1 MMLLQRS
8 RRSAHRS
15 PASALW
21 LAAGAVLVAAT
32 LAPALT
38 GAEAQTR
45 RRKPITHTVVM
56 EGTSFEPAAL
66 TVTLGDS
73 IEWVNRD
80 FFPHT
85 ATASDAFDSGIVP
98 AGKSW
103 THTPAEKG
111 EASYACT
118 LHPTMKGTLR
128 VK

>member
-1 MMLLQRS
+1 MMLL
-8 RRSAHRS
+8 RRPRRGAHRS
-15 PASALW
+15 RAGALR
-21 LAAGAVLVAAT
+21 LAAVAVLAAAA

-38 GAEAQTR
+38 GAGAQTTK
-45 RRKPITHTVVM
+45 RKPATHTVVM

-73 IEWVNRD
+73 IEWVNKD